1 MNTSAAE
8 TLYTQVDI
16 ESQDLNASPYQ
27 LVQILFDGALSALK
41 RSVIYIEQNN
51 IQQKSCAI
59 SKAIA
64 IINEGLNSGVD
75 LEHGGEIAENISL
88 LYDYMIH
95 QLLYTN
101 LYNDVDRIQQVIKL
115 LTDSADTLAQLND
128 PATQSNEQ

>member
-8 TLYTQVDI
+8 TLYAQVDI
-16 ESQDLNASPYQ
+16 ESQILNASPYQ

-41 RSVIYIEQNN
+41 RAVIYIEQNN
-51 IQQKSCAI
+51 IQQKSRAI
-59 SKAIA
+59 SKAVA

-88 LYDYMIH
+88 LYDYMIR
-95 QLLYTN
+95 QLLYAN

-115 LTDSADTLAQLND
+115 LTDSADTWAQLND

>member
-16 ESQDLNASPYQ
+16 ESQVLNASPYQ
-27 LVQILFDGALSALK
+27 LVKILFDGALSALK
-41 RSVIYIEQNN
+41 RAVIYIEQNN
-51 IQQKSCAI
+51 IQQKSRAI

-88 LYDYMIH
+88 LYDYMIR
-95 QLLYTN
+95 QLLYAN

-115 LTDSADTLAQLND
+115 LTDSADTWAQLND

>member
-8 TLYTQVDI
+8 TLYAQVDI
-16 ESQDLNASPYQ
+16 ESQVLNASPYQ

-41 RSVIYIEQNN
+41 RAVIYIEQNN
-51 IQQKSCAI
+51 IQQKSRAI
-59 SKAIA
+59 SKAVA

-88 LYDYMIH
+88 LYDYMIR
-95 QLLYTN
+95 QLLYAN

-115 LTDSADTLAQLND
+115 LTDSADTWAQLND

>member
-16 ESQDLNASPYQ
+16 ESQVLNASPYQ

-41 RSVIYIEQNN
+41 RAVIYIEQNN
-51 IQQKSCAI
+51 IRQKSRAI
-59 SKAIA
+59 SKAVA

-75 LEHGGEIAENISL
+75 LKHGGEIAENISL
-88 LYDYMIH
+88 LYDYMIR
-95 QLLYTN
+95 QLLYAN

-115 LTDSADTLAQLND
+115 LTDSAETWAQLND

>member
-16 ESQDLNASPYQ
+16 ESQVLNASPYQ

-41 RSVIYIEQNN
+41 RAVIYIEQNN
-51 IQQKSCAI
+51 IQQKSRAI

-88 LYDYMIH
+88 LYDYMIR
-95 QLLYTN
+95 QLLYAN

-115 LTDSADTLAQLND
+115 LTDSADTWAQLND

>member
-1 MNTSAAE
+1 MNISAAE

-16 ESQDLNASPYQ
+16 ESQVLNASPYQ
-27 LVQILFDGALSALK
+27 LVKILFDGALSALK
-41 RSVIYIEQNN
+41 RAVIYIEQNN
-51 IQQKSCAI
+51 IQQKSRAI

-88 LYDYMIH
+88 LYDYMIR
-95 QLLYTN
+95 QLLYAN

-115 LTDSADTLAQLND
+115 LTDSADTWAQLND

>member
-16 ESQDLNASPYQ
+16 ESQVLNASPYQ
-27 LVQILFDGALSALK
+27 LVKILFDGALSALK
-41 RSVIYIEQNN
+41 RAVIYIEQNN
-51 IQQKSCAI
+51 IQQKSRAI
-59 SKAIA
+59 SKAVA

-88 LYDYMIH
+88 LYDYMIR
-95 QLLYTN
+95 QLLYAN

-115 LTDSADTLAQLND
+115 LTDSANTWAQLND